1 MVTIDEI
8 KEIKTFLSEGKKYEG
23 EAALA
28 SNDFIEMDELIQAVK
43 LQDTLQGKEFG

>member
-1 MVTIDEI
+1 MITIDEI

-28 SNDFIEMDELIQAVK
+28 NNDFIEMDELIQAVK
-43 LQDTLQGKEFG
+43 LQDTL